1 MESLMSRVGNLPKS
15 HIVLRRGRALAEPR
29 TIFSQL
35 GHTILSWGWL
45 SYPTLPTHRA
55 LLVITG
61 YRAGTRA
68 SQVALKWKP
77 ILSAPGLPQI
87 QGSRYLCFHVEW
99 RPSN

>member
-1 MESLMSRVGNLPKS
+1 MESLMSLVGNLPKS
-15 HIVLRRGRALAEPR
+15 HIVLRKGRALAEPQDHIL
-29 TIFSQL
+29 TVGPHYSEL
-35 GHTILSWGWL
+35 GVALISNLT
-45 SYPTLPTHRA
+45 THRA